1 MNSIIKALIYS
12 NFWVAICFS
21 SLTFGLSIHFNIPHA
36 EKYALF
42 HFFSVLGAYQFHRY
56 FTNKYQDTNRQHWLN
71 KHKIW
76 NNLVS
81 IIGMLGSLTSFTF
94 INWQDSSKLI
104 IACNLLIVIF
114 YVLPFPLFKK
124 PFRSVRYL
132 KTIVISS
139 SWSSILMVPFVNE
152 SKEIPYLIIVFI
164 VLQTIGQLIYFDCRD
179 YNRDEKSLLTI
190 PQLIGVKKS
199 KNLALLLFLF
209 SLALLIICEN
219 FSLFVVLVFL
229 SNIMGFFVRK
239 DKQETAFA
247 EFIWD
252 LPFFIIGVS
261 FVWY

>member
-1 MNSIIKALIYS
+1 M
-12 NFWVAICFS
+12 
-21 SLTFGLSIHFNIPHA
+21 
-36 EKYALF
+36 
-42 HFFSVLGAYQFHRY
+42 
-56 FTNKYQDTNRQHWLN
+56 
-71 KHKIW
+71 
-76 NNLVS
+76 
-81 IIGMLGSLTSFTF
+81 
-94 INWQDSSKLI
+94 
-104 IACNLLIVIF
+104 
-114 YVLPFPLFKK
+114 
-124 PFRSVRYL
+124 
-132 KTIVISS
+132 
-139 SWSSILMVPFVNE
+139 LMVPFVNE